1 MEAEY
6 RIYSE
11 GDFLRVLYVI
21 TNPTASP
28 ITFSP
33 SVYEDPIDSYS
44 EAATTTDN
52 DNQLETTDNYYTTFD
67 AITPSVVGT
76 RIWGSPSN
84 FGVVDID
91 GVDIADGD
99 GGDVTFSDV
108 TINAGEKFQWIFYTR
123 LGVYDLSGDDSAK
136 ISEALASNAAGVGQ
150 FDASWVPNQ
159 RLAVGLDA
167 SIPSNFALTPAPT
180 PSPSASPTTV
190 PAASLAKTGAEVD
203 WLLLGSLIAVVAGA
217 GFLALGRRKRTA

>member
-1 MEAEY
+1 M
-6 RIYSE
+6 YSE

-33 SVYEDPIDSYS
+33 SVYEDPTDSYS
-44 EAATTTDN
+44 DAATTTDN

-67 AITPSVVGT
+67 ALYPSVVGT

-91 GVDIADGD
+91 DLTITEGD
-99 GGDVTFSDV
+99 SGEVTFSDV

-123 LGVYDLSGDDSAK
+123 LGVYDFSGDDSAK
-136 ISEALASNAAGVGQ
+136 ISGALASNAAGVGQ

-167 SIPSNFALTPAPT
+167 SIPSNFDLTPAPT
-180 PSPSASPTTV
+180 PSPSASPTTA
-190 PAASLAKTGAEVD
+190 PAATLAKTGADLE
-203 WLLLGSLIAVVAGA
+203 WLMFAGVIALLGGA
-217 GFLALGRRKRTA
+217 GFLALSRRKRTA